1 MPEKIDI
8 HAVISRLDR
17 LIGDG
22 PPRCHFNNPAS
33 SEDIA
38 AFEKRHGIRLPESY
52 KTFLEFTNGGMIVS
66 EELHMIIKQDKDL
79 ETAKW
84 NANYL
89 YGLDEM
95 EKEYEDMES
104 WNFGIPAQ
112 NIATYPFIPFCHTA
126 TGERL
131 VFITL
136 SKDEKE
142 SQILDAYH
150 EETPETWGVVA
161 DDFVEFLDD
170 YTKTYGNPNVLGD
183 LERGSALEIIDPMMH
198 EEEKKETPEE
208 VIASTTAVLKEIPY
222 DHWKM
227 VLRGLA
233 YKELGKQEEALADFN
248 RALELKHDSAFYYF
262 SRGDLYLSVKKNR
275 AALIDF
281 DIAVKLEPD
290 DTLYLGSRAAV
301 LLTMGKLSA
310 ALDDVNKAI
319 NIDEKDILAYM
330 VRENI
335 YITQGETDKAEADA
349 RKIEELQQEED

>member
-52 KTFLEFTNGGMIVS
+52 KTFLEFTNGGMIVD
-66 EELHMIIKQDKDL
+66 EELHMIIKKDKDL

-131 VFITL
+131 VFVTL
-136 SKDEKE
+136 SKDQKE
-142 SQILDAYH
+142 SKVLDAYH
-150 EETPETWGVVA
+150 EESPATWGVVA
-161 DDFVEFLDD
+161 DDFTEFLNA
-170 YTKTYGNPNVLGD
+170 YTSASGYPDVLGD
-183 LERGSALEIIDPMMH
+183 LERGNALDIIDPLM
-198 EEEKKETPEE
+198 EEEKKKESPEE
-208 VIASTTAVLKEIPY
+208 VIARTTAKLKVSPN
-222 DHWKM
+222 DSWKFI
-227 VLRGLA
+227 LRGMA
-233 YKELGKQEEALADFN
+233 YKDLGKAKEALADFN
-248 RALELKHDSAFYYF
+248 RGIELISDDAFYYF
-262 SRGDLYLSVKKNR
+262 SRGDLYLSVNKNR

-281 DIAVKLEPD
+281 DIAVKLAPD

-349 RKIEELQQEED
+349 RKIEELQEEK

>member
-1 MPEKIDI
+1 MKSDI
-8 HAVISRLDR
+8 HAILSRLDR

-22 PPRCHFNNPAS
+22 PAPSHFNNPAS
-33 SEDIA
+33 SENIA
-38 AFEKRHGIRLPESY
+38 AFEKSHGIRLPESY
-52 KTFLEFTNGGMIVS
+52 KAFLEFTNGGMIVTD
-66 EELHMIIKQDKDL
+66 ELHGIIKRDKDL

-104 WNFGIPAQ
+104 WNFGIQ
-112 NIATYPFIPFCHTA
+112 VKNISPYPFIPFCHTA

-131 VFITL
+131 VFVNL
-136 SKDEKE
+136 SGDEKE
-142 SQILDAYH
+142 SKVLDAYH
-150 EETPETWGVVA
+150 EESPATWGVVA
-161 DDFVEFLDD
+161 DDFIEFLDA
-170 YTKTYGNPNVLGD
+170 YVTAYGYPDMLGD
-183 LERGSALEIIDPMMH
+183 LERGNALDIIDPLM
-198 EEEKKETPEE
+198 EKEKKKESPEE
-208 VIASTTAVLKEIPY
+208 VIARTTAELKKSPN
-222 DHWKM
+222 DSWKFI
-227 VLRGLA
+227 LRGLA
-233 YKELGKQEEALADFN
+233 YKDLGNPKEALADFN
-248 RALELKHDSAFYYF
+248 RGIELISDDAFYYF
-262 SRGDLYLSVKKNR
+262 SRGDLYLSVNKNR

-281 DIAVKLEPD
+281 DIAVKLAPE

-335 YITQGETDKAEADA
+335 YITKGETDKAEADA
-349 RKIEELQQEED
+349 RMIEELQEKE

>member
-1 MPEKIDI
+1 MKIDI
-8 HAVISRLDR
+8 HTIISRLDR

-22 PPRCHFNNPAS
+22 PARCHFNNPAS

-52 KTFLEFTNGGMIVS
+52 KAFLEFTNGGMIVS
-66 EELHMIIKQDKDL
+66 EELHMIIKQDDGL

-89 YGLDEM
+89 YSLEEM
-95 EKEYEDMES
+95 EKEYEEMES
-104 WNFGIPAQ
+104 WNFGIPVE
-112 NIATYPFIPFCHTA
+112 NISIYPFIPFCHTA

-131 VFITL
+131 VFVTL
-136 SKDEKE
+136 SKDKKE
-142 SQILDAYH
+142 SQVLDAYH

-161 DDFVEFLDD
+161 DDFIEFLDD
-170 YTKTYGNPNVLGD
+170 YIDTYGNPDVLGD
-183 LERGSALEIIDPMMH
+183 LERGSALDIIDPMIH
-198 EEEKKETPEE
+198 EEEKKESPEE
-208 VIASTTAVLKEIPY
+208 VIARTTAELKVSP
-222 DHWKM
+222 DDSWKFI
-227 VLRGLA
+227 LRGLT
-233 YKELGKQEEALADFN
+233 YKDLDKPEEALADFN
-248 RALELKHDSAFYYF
+248 RGIELISDDAFYYF
-262 SRGDLYLSVKKNR
+262 SRGDLYLSVNKNR

-281 DIAVKLEPD
+281 DIAVKLAPD

-349 RKIEELQQEED
+349 RKIKELQEEE